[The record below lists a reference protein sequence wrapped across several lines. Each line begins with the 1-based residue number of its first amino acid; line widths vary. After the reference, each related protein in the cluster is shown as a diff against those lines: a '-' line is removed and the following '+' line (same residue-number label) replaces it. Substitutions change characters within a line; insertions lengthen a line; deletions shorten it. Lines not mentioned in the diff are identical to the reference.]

1 MEKNINNN
9 EIELQMLITLQE
21 GMIAESNFKK
31 LARPSAMMAIDN
43 NDYEFLSDM
52 EQLASAP

>member
-1 MEKNINNN
+1 
-9 EIELQMLITLQE
+9 MLITLQE